1 MNTSSTSVIS
11 SMPSMNFRT
20 ETTTSGLSVMM
31 MTASSAKV
39 EFSDA
44 FADPI
49 TARLDHLRV
58 QGRGGQDP
66 NTLVHVVREGGRG
79 GGMRPDR
86 GLGGVDDQHVPGA
99 QRKQGGC
106 VLPEVADRRRACPR
120 VRMARVMWGHGLG
133 PWKVVPIP
141 TDGNGP
147 GVPERGSWTGWSR
160 TRDLVTLG
168 TAAQATE
175 ARCCRRRASVRD

>member
-79 GGMRPDR
+79 G
-86 GLGGVDDQHVPGA
+86 
-99 QRKQGGC
+99 
-106 VLPEVADRRRACPR
+106 EVACARTAVLETLTTSTSPARSGSRAGASCPR
-120 VRMARVMWGHGLG
+120 
-133 PWKVVPIP
+133 
-141 TDGNGP
+141 
-147 GVPERGSWTGWSR
+147 
-160 TRDLVTLG
+160 
-168 TAAQATE
+168 
-175 ARCCRRRASVRD
+175 